1 MKLSV
6 WLAPLAVAA
15 VLLTGCS
22 TDSDA
27 VAGMDAAVTDI
38 DVAAAA
44 QIVDDGEAVILDVR
58 SPQEFAAGH
67 LPDAINIDVESA
79 DFADRV
85 AGLDE
90 SAETLVYCRTGNR
103 SGVAT
108 DEMADL
114 GFTDMSDLQGGIE
127 AWAAAGEEV
136 VR

>member
-22 TDSDA
+22 SDSDA
-27 VAGMDAAVTDI
+27 ISDV
-38 DVAAAA
+38 DVAEAA
-44 QIVDDGEAVILDVR
+44 QIVDDGEAIILDVR

-90 SAETLVYCRTGNR
+90 SAETLVYCQTGNR

-108 DEMADL
+108 DEMAEL
-114 GFTDMSDLQGGIE
+114 GFTEMSDLQGGIE

-136 VR
+136 VQ

>member
-44 QIVDDGEAVILDVR
+44 QIVDDGEAVLLDVR

>member
-1 MKLSV
+1 M
-6 WLAPLAVAA
+6 
-15 VLLTGCS
+15 
-22 TDSDA
+22 
-27 VAGMDAAVTDI
+27 
-38 DVAAAA
+38 AAAA
-44 QIVDDGEAVILDVR
+44 QLVDGDAVILDVR

-67 LPDAINIDVESA
+67 LPEAINIDVESA

-90 SAETLVYCRTGNR
+90 SAEMLVYCQTGNR

-108 DEMADL
+108 NEMADL

-136 VR
+136 VQ

>member
-22 TDSDA
+22 SDSETITD
-27 VAGMDAAVTDI
+27 V
-38 DVAAAA
+38 DVAEAA
-44 QIVDDGEAVILDVR
+44 QIVDDGDAVILDVR

-90 SAETLVYCRTGNR
+90 STETLVYCQTGNR

-108 DEMADL
+108 DEMAEL

-136 VR
+136 VQ

>member
-1 MKLSV
+1 MKLSH
-6 WLAPLAVAA
+6 WLAPLAVTA

-22 TDSDA
+22 SDSE
-27 VAGMDAAVTDI
+27 AVTDV
-38 DVAAAA
+38 DVAAAT
-44 QIVDDGEAVILDVR
+44 QLVDGDAVILDVR

-67 LPDAINIDVESA
+67 LPEAINIDVESA

-90 SAETLVYCRTGNR
+90 SAEMLVYCQTGNR

-114 GFTDMSDLQGGIE
+114 GFTDVSDLQGGIE

>member
-22 TDSDA
+22 SDSE
-27 VAGMDAAVTDI
+27 AVTDV

-44 QIVDDGEAVILDVR
+44 QLVDGDAIILDVR

-67 LPDAINIDVESA
+67 LPEAINIDVESA

-90 SAETLVYCRTGNR
+90 SAEMLVYCQTGNR

-127 AWAAAGEEV
+127 AWVAAGEEV